1 VYTTNT
7 IQLKPILIHDTYL
20 CGMPSSFT
28 THFVV
33 YDGQRL
39 ADLTLWESDMKKA
52 VSEVN
57 CICIRP
63 KVLEARDMPS
73 AVDLQVHFNV
83 PVYGFFPWSYHNWL
97 FLSDLLELKSYHD
110 YMDHVNF
117 IFFKTEEIAE
127 QCRSQWIAEG
137 RADWIQRSVV
147 WKGWESL
154 VEPLKGCLALR
165 PKKGVRHLPP
175 ILEQKDCPSI
185 SIITPTFQRKKLME
199 IAFHNL
205 LSTDYPQRLIEWIVV
220 EDNDKSPHVM
230 EKLLAE
236 FQIKAPRLK
245 IKYIPLE
252 GRRSIGEK
260 RNIGIGETTHDIIL
274 FMDDDDHYPPTSFRR
289 RVAWLTKGKVG
300 QSSPQITCCTTI
312 ALYDLKKGTSAV
324 NIPPLELPLSQ
335 RISEATLTFYK
346 SVWKDRAFP
355 EVSLAEGES
364 WIKGR
369 ESIVLEMP
377 PQQII
382 VAFTHGQNQSG
393 RRLPPQDQPPS
404 CFWGFP
410 REYLVFIHDL
420 VGVTV
425 E

>member
-1 VYTTNT
+1 
-7 IQLKPILIHDTYL
+7 
-20 CGMPSSFT
+20 MPASFT
-28 THFVV
+28 THFMVH
-33 YDGQRL
+33 DGRPL
-39 ADLTLWESDMKKA
+39 ADLEGWESDLKKA
-52 VSEVN
+52 VN
-57 CICIRP
+57 LLKCICIRP
-63 KVLEARDMPS
+63 KVMEARSPPS
-73 AVDLQVHFNV
+73 AVDLHVHFQV

-97 FLSDLLELKSYHD
+97 FLLDSSGLNGHTD
-110 YMDHVNF
+110 YMEHVNYV
-117 IFFKTEEIAE
+117 FFKTEELAE
-127 QCRSQWIAEG
+127 QYRARWATEG
-137 RADWIQRSVV
+137 HADWIQRSMV
-147 WKGWESL
+147 WNGWESL
-154 VEPLKGCLALR
+154 VEPLKACLALR
-165 PKKGVRHLPP
+165 PKKGIRHLPP
-175 ILEQKDCPSI
+175 VLEPKDCPSI

-205 LSTDYPQRLIEWIVV
+205 LSTDYPQRLMEWIVV
-220 EDNDKSPHVM
+220 EDNDQSPHVM
-230 EKLLAE
+230 AKELAE
-236 FQIKAPRLK
+236 FQIKAPHLK

-260 RNIGIGETTHDIIL
+260 RNVGIGEATHDILL

-300 QSSPQITCCTTI
+300 QSSPQITCCSTI

-346 SVWKDRAFP
+346 SVWKDRPFP

-369 ESIVLEMP
+369 ESVVLEMP

-410 REYLVFIHDL
+410 REYLVFIHGL
-420 VGVTV
+420 VGVNV